1 MERKFSSASALVDAL
16 GDKVMR
22 DDKTAPMAAKAGAFH
37 AYLTFAIEALE
48 KVVKA
53 QDADTDTVAKM
64 YGLQVAAESCRD
76 LIKYF
81 EKKCT
86 I

>member
-1 MERKFSSASALVDAL
+1 MERKFKSTEALVDAL
-16 GDKVMR
+16 AEKVTSE
-22 DDKTAPMAAKAGAFH
+22 DKTAPYAAKAGAFH
-37 AYLTFAIEALE
+37 AYLTFAVEALE

-53 QDADTDTVAKM
+53 QDADTDAVAKM
-64 YGLQVAAESCRD
+64 YGLQIAAEGCRD